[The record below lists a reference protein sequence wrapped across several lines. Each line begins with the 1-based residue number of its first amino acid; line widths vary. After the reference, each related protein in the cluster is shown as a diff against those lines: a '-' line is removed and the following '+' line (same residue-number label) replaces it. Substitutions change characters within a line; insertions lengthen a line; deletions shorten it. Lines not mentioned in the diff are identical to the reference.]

1 MSYCPPPNSA
11 ALAERWERER
21 QRRVQRLK
29 RRQPILSMHGVLHFV
44 TDRAGR
50 VHITRAESTKAA
62 IRNAVNWIGCE
73 HSDIDPVTG
82 VEVVS
87 G

>member
-1 MSYCPPPNSA
+1 V
-11 ALAERWERER
+11 ER

-29 RRQPILSMHGVLHFV
+29 RRQPILSMHGVLHVV

-62 IRNAVNWIGCE
+62 IHNALNRIGCARE
-73 HSDIDPVTG
+73 DIDPVTG